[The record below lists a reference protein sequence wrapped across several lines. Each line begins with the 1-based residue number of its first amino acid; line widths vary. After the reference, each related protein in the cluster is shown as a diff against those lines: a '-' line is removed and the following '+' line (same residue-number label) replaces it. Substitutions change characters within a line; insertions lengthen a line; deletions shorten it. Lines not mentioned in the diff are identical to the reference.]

1 MLQLDNLFWVAV
13 IMGVVGLA
21 ILIVLWP
28 GEKHG
33 KRLLE
38 RWGVPDPDAAEVAL
52 AVRYLKR
59 RRLWYPWLF
68 LAIPPLLDDTAAG
81 TIFATLLLGGL
92 IAELL
97 AQRPSRGPR
106 REAVLAPRTLLGI
119 VPGWAL
125 ALGGLAAA
133 ASIAHLAL
141 IGRWTLLAV
150 AAGTAVVCV
159 AITLLAVRRP
169 PVGEPRADLA
179 LRCRSGRVAIGL
191 GIGACTAIGWPAG
204 DLVSFLVVAAGLA
217 AFLAVTAPVKRL
229 PAAA

>member
-1 MLQLDNLFWVAV
+1 MLQLDNLLWVAV
-13 IMGVVGLA
+13 IMGLFGLA

-33 KRLLE
+33 RRLLK
-38 RWGVPDPDAAEVAL
+38 RWGVPDPDEAEVAL

-68 LAIPPLLDDTAAG
+68 LAIPPLLDDTTTG
-81 TIFATLLLGGL
+81 SILATLLLGGL

-97 AQRPSRGPR
+97 AQRPARGPH

-119 VPGWAL
+119 VPAWVL
-125 ALGGLAAA
+125 VLGGLAAA
-133 ASIAHLAL
+133 GSMVHLGLTAQW
-141 IGRWTLLAV
+141 RLLAV
-150 AAGTAVVCV
+150 AAGTALAGA

-169 PVGEPRADLA
+169 AVGDPRADLA
-179 LRCRSGRVAIGL
+179 LRCRSARVAIGL
-191 GIGACTAIGWPAG
+191 GIGAGTAIGWPAG
-204 DLVSFLVVAAGLA
+204 DFVSFLAVVAGLA

-229 PAAA
+229 PAPA

>member
-1 MLQLDNLFWVAV
+1 MPWDNVLGVAL
-13 IMGVVGLA
+13 IMGLFGLA

-28 GEKHG
+28 GPKHG

-68 LAIPPLLDDTAAG
+68 LAIPPLLDDTTTG
-81 TIFATLLLGGL
+81 SILATLLLGGL

-97 AQRPSRGPR
+97 AQRPARGPR

-119 VPGWAL
+119 VPVWVL
-125 ALGGLAAA
+125 VLGGLAAA
-133 ASIAHLAL
+133 ASLLHLGLTAQ
-141 IGRWTLLAV
+141 WKLLAV
-150 AAGTAVVCV
+150 AAGTALVSA

-169 PVGEPRADLA
+169 AVGDPRADLA
-179 LRCRSGRVAIGL
+179 LRCRSARVAVGL
-191 GIGACTAIGWPAG
+191 GIGACTAVGWPAG
-204 DLVSFLVVAAGLA
+204 NFVSFLAVVAGLA
-217 AFLAVTAPVKRL
+217 AFLAVTAPPKRL